1 MYQLTL
7 VSRVV
12 PSMAEVAEEDND
24 EEDAH
29 DDADDDDDPEFEL
42 GQTSCQH
49 RFWQKKKNDFLVDL
63 FFEKWAYDPKKHKG
77 K

>member
-49 RFWQKKKNDFLVDL
+49 RF
-63 FFEKWAYDPKKHKG
+63 
-77 K
+77 